1 MLKKAVIIGTTIASS
16 CVIAY
21 PTPYYKTT
29 TVHVQPAPQPA
40 KVAYKGVYKGEPV
53 RQEPCAFYGP
63 YVGINIGN
71 RVNYTG
77 APAVYNGIQGD
88 MLLGYSFIN
97 PYGLLGL
104 EAFAGNS
111 AKVKDY
117 LSPDGISIR
126 SSWSGGISA
135 ILGMMIADNL
145 IAYIRG
151 GWVRTHFRANNP
163 DDACQCNDGANRS
176 GWQVGLGGQSNII
189 DSFDIRGE
197 YIYSQYQKISYI
209 GTPRSHQFNI
219 GFIYRFA

>member
-1 MLKKAVIIGTTIASS
+1 MLKKVFIASAALASS
-16 CVIAY
+16 CAIAY

-29 TVHVQPAPQPA
+29 TVTA
-40 KVAYKGVYKGEPV
+40 KPVAVPVKNTYKGVYKGEPPI
-53 RQEPCAFYGP
+53 QAPCAAYGP
-63 YVGINIGN
+63 YIGINIGN
-71 RVNYTG
+71 RINYTG

-97 PYGLLGL
+97 SYGLLGL
-104 EAFAGNS
+104 ELFAGNS
-111 AKVKDY
+111 AEVKDY

-126 SSWSGGISA
+126 STWSGGISA

-145 IAYIRG
+145 LGYVRG

-163 DDACQCNDGANRS
+163 DDPCDCDDGANRS
-176 GWQVGLGGQSNII
+176 GWQIGLGGQANII

-197 YIYSQYQKISYI
+197 YIYSQYHKISYV